1 MNVTAGSRGILVVCA
16 MAAIVAGPPPA
27 WARERTPIVQL
38 DTGTAEGEALEGFD
52 VFRGLPYATAPT
64 GSRRWR
70 APEPPPAWV
79 GVRRADTF
87 GPPCP
92 QRGATGDVDY
102 VRYGGAPGPVSE
114 DCLTVNV
121 WAPAPRPRQAAP
133 VMVWIHGGS
142 GRMGAGSL
150 PYYDGASFARDGVVL
165 VTLNYRL
172 GHLGA
177 FAHPALRRES
187 GLKGHY
193 ALMDQIAALQWVRRN
208 VSAFGGDPGN
218 VTIFGESSGGVSV
231 LALLA
236 SPAARGLFHK
246 AIVQSGGGWYP
257 PSASAE
263 RAEELGLAVA
273 AAAGA
278 PEHATAS
285 QLRSLPAEALAA
297 APGDATPMPDARL
310 LPEHVTVAIDACRH
324 ARVPLMIGVNS
335 GEDSLLNYGGRIEKA
350 LEEATPGQLDSWRRL
365 YGLGEHQDEL
375 AIRYHMAD
383 AYLVAPA
390 RWVARRWS
398 RCAPAFL
405 YYFDHVDEGDRSTQR
420 RADHG
425 AEIFYVF
432 ETLGRQPYEPPT
444 PTRGDARLAREM
456 HERWVAFAR
465 TSAPN
470 PAGAMRWPPY
480 SPDADPWMVFGADR
494 GRVERQ
500 LMSARLDWHERRT
513 VPLILYARIKAE
525 LARLFNSD
533 PAQVQPA
540 TAR

>member
-1 MNVTAGSRGILVVCA
+1 MAGIRRILAVCV
-16 MAAIVAGPPPA
+16 MAAIAAGPVTA
-27 WARERTPIVQL
+27 WSREGAPIVQL
-38 DTGTAEGEALEGFD
+38 DAGPAAGEALDGFD
-52 VFRGLPYATAPT
+52 VFRGLPYATAPI
-64 GSRRWR
+64 GPRRWR

-79 GVRRADTF
+79 GVRRADKF

-92 QRGATGDVDY
+92 QRGVSSGADY
-102 VRYGGAPGPVSE
+102 VRYGGAPGPVGE
-114 DCLTVNV
+114 DCLTLNV
-121 WAPAPRPRQAAP
+121 WRPAPRPRQAAP

-165 VTLNYRL
+165 VTMNYRL

-177 FAHPALRRES
+177 FAHPALGRES
-187 GLKGHY
+187 GLRGHY
-193 ALMDQIAALQWVRRN
+193 ALMDQIAALHWVRRN
-208 VSAFGGDPGN
+208 VAAFGGDPGN

-231 LALLA
+231 LALAA

-278 PEHATAS
+278 PEHATAE
-285 QLRSLPAEALAA
+285 QLRALPAEALAA
-297 APGDATPMPDARL
+297 APGDATPMPDPRL

-350 LEEATPGQLDSWRRL
+350 LAEATPDQLGSWRRL
-365 YGLGEHQDEL
+365 YGLGEQQDEL

-398 RCAPAFL
+398 KCAPAFL
-405 YYFDHVDEGDRSTQR
+405 YYFDHVDESVRSTQQ

-432 ETLGRQPYEPPT
+432 ETLGRQPYEPPQPT
-444 PTRGDARLAREM
+444 PGDARLAREM
-456 HERWVAFAR
+456 HERWIAFAR

-470 PAGAMRWPPY
+470 PAGVTSWPAY
-480 SPDADPWMVFGADR
+480 SSDTDPWMVFGADR
-494 GRVERQ
+494 GRVEHH

-513 VPLILYARIKAE
+513 VPFILFARIKAE
-525 LARLFNSD
+525 WARLFGSD
-533 PAQVQPA
+533 QAPAQPA
-540 TAR
+540 AAR